1 MFYTIY
7 KTTNKINGKWYIGYH
22 STENLHDSYLGSGK
36 NLKKAV
42 KKYGESS
49 FIKEILYVFPTK
61 EEALQKESELIT
73 EDVVNNRMSYNVKL
87 GGEGGWSHIQ
97 YLIENDSD
105 WKNKRYSIS
114 DELRQRYAN
123 GEWAW
128 NYHDGFKGKK
138 HSEESKRK
146 ISENNGMRL
155 DPTIIQNRIDQYNV
169 IEKKWGY
176 IKKLSEMWNMS
187 HTNVRRFLK
196 QYNLE

>member
-7 KTTNKINGKWYIGYH
+7 RTINSINGKWYIGYH
-22 STENLHDSYLGSGK
+22 ATEDLNDSYIGSGK
-36 NLKKAV
+36 NLKKAIN
-42 KKYGESS
+42 KYGHEA
-49 FIKEILYVFPTK
+49 FTKEILYVFPTK
-61 EEALQKESELIT
+61 EEALQKEAELVT
-73 EDVVNNRMSYNVKL
+73 EEVVNNRMSYNVKL
-87 GGEGGWSHIQ
+87 GGEGGWSHIR

-138 HSEESKRK
+138 HSEEAKRK
-146 ISENNGMRL
+146 ISENNGMKL
-155 DPTIIQNRIDQYNV
+155 DPSVIQSRIDQYNA

-176 IKKLSEMWNMS
+176 IKALSEMWNMS
-187 HTNVRRFLK
+187 HTNVRRFMK
-196 QYNLE
+196 HYNLE